1 MNDREITKEL
11 EVIEA
16 ASRDNPTAVTESD
29 FNLAMQFI
37 DSENNAQKRE
47 ASRVVGNGAAAF
59 PEKLDEVI
67 PKLLKN
73 TKNTGTVVRW
83 SAAYALGRIVA
94 LPEYANSDLFDTVTK
109 LAAAE
114 TDNGIKNQ
122 YLAGLKKAEKQR
134 NNE

>member
-1 MNDREITKEL
+1 MDDREITKEL

-16 ASRDNPTAVTESD
+16 ASRDNPKAVTESD

-47 ASRVVGNGAAAF
+47 ASRVVGNGAVAF
-59 PEKLDEVI
+59 PNKLNEVI
-67 PKLLKN
+67 PKLLQN
-73 TKNTGTVVRW
+73 TKDTGTVVRW

-109 LAAAE
+109 LAANE

-134 NNE
+134 TK